1 MRERLT
7 FRDIRDKL
15 AAQVREIKTSSVF
28 FISGGLAIALAA
40 APTIPDNF
48 YLSLAVEANGQGSCF
63 PAGSNTQ
70 KDENPPFSITLGSG
84 EIATKAAI
92 KAGSGQQGDGCTVYV
107 VDTNNGC
114 YDVRGIGTNRV
125 TAKKVGD
132 GPDCK
137 DISYLETLREENTH
151 TPTKTPTPT
160 AKPTEIPTFTP
171 TSTETST
178 PTVSPTETATPTPT
192 VTATATQPPSPDTPT
207 ATATATQP
215 PTETPTSIPT
225 NTPGNGE
232 IPTPT
237 ATKTAV
243 PTETPIPTVTRTPS
257 NGNGG
262 ENTPTPTN
270 TPTMTATP
278 TATSTPT
285 NRPGGGHRE
294 RTPTPTATNTP
305 TSTPTAS
312 RTPIPTPERQPNPT
326 NTPTATRTSTPVPA
340 QPTVTSTPRPPV
352 IPVISTPEAPQVPP
366 AVETPPEITVT
377 PTLPKIPPKP
387 AFTSGT
393 AKFGEFTPAA
403 NAETLEK
410 SDEITNFTL
419 TRGNQVITEGPVHQ
433 APYGEVAVSVDKGQT
448 YTTIM
453 DWNINPD
460 GELSQL
466 NGGIDKATMGEQL
479 AVHNQALARGIP
491 SFELGEIISDGVT
504 EGDIMKVVRRDGA
517 IEDWVIA
524 QLIREENPNNF
535 ADKDSMVVYTCPP
548 NIGLGDPR
556 RNGFVVRQVSEN
568 KFEPVYPPQ
577 RLEYLSNKL
586 TRLMARNFN

>member
-192 VTATATQPPSPDTPT
+192 V
-207 ATATATQP
+207 TATATQP

>member
-1 MRERLT
+1 
-7 FRDIRDKL
+7 
-15 AAQVREIKTSSVF
+15 
-28 FISGGLAIALAA
+28 
-40 APTIPDNF
+40 
-48 YLSLAVEANGQGSCF
+48 
-63 PAGSNTQ
+63 
-70 KDENPPFSITLGSG
+70 
-84 EIATKAAI
+84 
-92 KAGSGQQGDGCTVYV
+92 
-107 VDTNNGC
+107 
-114 YDVRGIGTNRV
+114 
-125 TAKKVGD
+125 
-132 GPDCK
+132 
-137 DISYLETLREENTH
+137 
-151 TPTKTPTPT
+151 
-160 AKPTEIPTFTP
+160 
-171 TSTETST
+171 
-178 PTVSPTETATPTPT
+178 
-192 VTATATQPPSPDTPT
+192 
-207 ATATATQP
+207 
-215 PTETPTSIPT
+215 
-225 NTPGNGE
+225 
-232 IPTPT
+232 
-237 ATKTAV
+237 
-243 PTETPIPTVTRTPS
+243 
-257 NGNGG
+257 
-262 ENTPTPTN
+262 
-270 TPTMTATP
+270 MTATP